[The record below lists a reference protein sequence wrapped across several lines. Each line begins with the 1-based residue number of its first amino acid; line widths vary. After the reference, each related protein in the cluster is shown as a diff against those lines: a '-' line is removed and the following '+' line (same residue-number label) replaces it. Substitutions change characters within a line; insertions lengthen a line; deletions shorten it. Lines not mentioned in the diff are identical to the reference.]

1 MSDFQCLTKSAAQVT
16 IIRCVGFTVTAT
28 MSLMMQCPGFC
39 LQVNQNMCPCLKQ
52 ESGLQS
58 TMLLRDAA
66 ATLSHRTPKR

>member
-1 MSDFQCLTKSAAQVT
+1 MSDFQCLTKSAAQMT
-16 IIRCVGFTVTAT
+16 IIRCVGFTVAAT

-58 TMLLRDAA
+58 TTLLRDAA
-66 ATLSHRTPKR
+66 ATLSHRTPER